1 MSKKLREVEGYYG
14 VSRPIRT
21 TIFVY
26 EQSNGSRWYAVE
38 GSENINC
45 TYDEIEEDT
54 NVEKLRDFDT
64 LGADK
69 PVNSLEDLE
78 REVDE

>member
-1 MSKKLREVEGYYG
+1 MRNLREVQGYYG
-14 VSRPIRT
+14 FRSPTPT

-26 EQSNGSRWYAVE
+26 DKRDGSRWYAVE
-38 GSENINC
+38 GSENINR
-45 TYDEIEEDT
+45 TYDEIETGT
-54 NVEKLRDFDT
+54 NVESLSDFDT
-64 LGADK
+64 MGADK

>member
-1 MSKKLREVEGYYG
+1 MSNLREVQGYYG
-14 VSRPIRT
+14 KSTPT

-26 EQSNGSRWYAVE
+26 DKRNGSRWYAVE
-38 GSENINC
+38 DSVNINC
-45 TYDEIEEDT
+45 TYDEIEEGT
-54 NVEKLRDFDT
+54 NVENLSDFDT
-64 LGADK
+64 MGADN

>member
-1 MSKKLREVEGYYG
+1 MSLREVQGYYG
-14 VSRPIRT
+14 RNTPT

-26 EQSNGSRWYAVE
+26 DKRNGSRWYAVE
-38 GSENINC
+38 GSENINR
-45 TYDEIEEDT
+45 TMDEIETGT
-54 NVEKLRDFDT
+54 NVEELRDYDT